1 MINVETFLEQREF
14 MHLDKVKAPWGK
26 HFCVSVKF
34 SRVDYNLEY
43 EDLEKF
49 NLEFI
54 LISKISVT
62 FISKKNDGNLE
73 FNLEKV
79 NLEKAVGNLI

>member
-1 MINVETFLEQREF
+1 M
-14 MHLDKVKAPWGK
+14 
-26 HFCVSVKF
+26 
-34 SRVDYNLEY
+34 RVDYNLEY

-54 LISKISVT
+54 LISKISAT
-62 FISKKNDGNLE
+62 FISKKNDCNLE